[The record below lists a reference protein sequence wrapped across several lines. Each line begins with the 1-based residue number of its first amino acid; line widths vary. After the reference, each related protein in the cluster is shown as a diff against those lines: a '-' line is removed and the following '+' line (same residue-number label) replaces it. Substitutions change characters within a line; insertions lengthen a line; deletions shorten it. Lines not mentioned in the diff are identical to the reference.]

1 MVTSPGGDVMG
12 WWGSFWFFGMVFER
26 NGLFGWVSGG
36 WGLFVV
42 YGVRIGLLGDLDGGM
57 LV

>member
-1 MVTSPGGDVMG
+1 MG